1 MRYSKA
7 KMVTVAI
14 ISVIAFGF
22 SIYFGIDYSKK
33 LSVSTEPKKEVEK
46 EYSVSRVGLYKVV
59 GLKVKNKEVLGME
72 LEYLAEV
79 LEAKKKDYEKKGR
92 SRGIYSCTFISR
104 L

>member
-33 LSVSTEPKKEVEK
+33 LSVSIEPKKEVEK

-59 GLKVKNKEVLGME
+59 GLKVKRGVRDEIRISS
-72 LEYLAEV
+72 
-79 LEAKKKDYEKKGR
+79 R
-92 SRGIYSCTFISR
+92 SIRS
-104 L
+104 

>member
-14 ISVIAFGF
+14 ISVISVIAFGF

-33 LSVSTEPKKEVEK
+33 LSISTESKQEFEK

-59 GLKVKNKEVLGME
+59 GLKVKNKEVLGVE
-72 LEYLAEV
+72 LEYLVEA
-79 LEAKKKDYEKKGR
+79 LEAKKKIMRKKGR
-92 SRGIYSCTFISR
+92 SRGI
-104 L
+104 

>member
-33 LSVSTEPKKEVEK
+33 LSVSTEPKKELEK

-59 GLKVKNKEVLGME
+59 GLKLKRGVIDEIRISSRSIRSKKE
-72 LEYLAEV
+72 
-79 LEAKKKDYEKKGR
+79 
-92 SRGIYSCTFISR
+92 R

>member
-1 MRYSKA
+1 MRYSKT

-33 LSVSTEPKKEVEK
+33 LSESTEPKQEFEK
-46 EYSVSRVGLYKVV
+46 EYSVSRVGLYKMV
-59 GLKVKNKEVLGME
+59 GLKSKEVLGMK

-79 LEAKKKDYEKKGR
+79 LEAKKKEYEKKGR
-92 SRGIYSCTFISR
+92 SRGIYSCTFIS
-104 L
+104 